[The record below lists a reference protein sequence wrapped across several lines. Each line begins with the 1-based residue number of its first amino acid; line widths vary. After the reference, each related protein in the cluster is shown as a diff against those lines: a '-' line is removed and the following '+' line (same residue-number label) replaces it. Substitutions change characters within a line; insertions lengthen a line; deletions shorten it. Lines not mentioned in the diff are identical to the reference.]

1 VVRAT
6 VSHTTAATV
15 PFVWVENSP
24 RLLADNAPK
33 ILVMIQHAEAKL
45 KRDFE
50 LPVAVV
56 LTERSARPRATARSV
71 MKLTLLR
78 PRSSCAH
85 LCS

>member
-6 VSHTTAATV
+6 VSHHGGDGRA

-24 RLLADNAPK
+24 RLLADNAHK

-50 LPVAVV
+50 LPVAMV
-56 LTERSARPRATARSV
+56 LTELSAKPR
-71 MKLTLLR
+71 
-78 PRSSCAH
+78 
-85 LCS
+85 